1 MIKKMLLCCMVLFYG
16 LVNAAEPVNKSFWG
30 NIAIGGY
37 DAVAYHE
44 PDNIKQHKA
53 IQGYSSYQYSW
64 KNAKWYFS
72 SKNNLDMF
80 IKNSDK
86 YTPIYNGYCS
96 NALSLGEGLV
106 KTDGTHWQ
114 IFSGKLHLFY
124 SGQGRN
130 RWVEGDYMKYKKVA
144 DKAWKAIIEGH

>member
-1 MIKKMLLCCMVLFYG
+1 MIKKTLFCCMVLFYG
-16 LVNAAEPVNKSFWG
+16 LVYAAEPVNKSFWD

-53 IQGYSSYQYSW
+53 IQGDSSYQYNW

-80 IKNSDK
+80 IKNPDK
-86 YTPIYNGYCS
+86 YAPMYNGYCS

-114 IFSGKLHLFY
+114 IFSDKLHLFY
-124 SGQGRN
+124 SAQGRN

-144 DKAWKAIIEGH
+144 DKAWKAIIEGY